1 MMNIV
6 IIEDEPIIANNLE
19 SILIELEPSFNILK
33 SLTNVKSSIDWLKK
47 NQSACDLLFM
57 DINLTDGLSFEIF
70 NQIESNTPIIF
81 VTAYDQYA
89 LDAFRVNGV
98 DYILKPFDKTKIKQ
112 SLNKFKSL
120 IQTGSNP
127 ISTKSLQHFMEV
139 VTSKTISNKRK
150 SYLVYH
156 QDKLIPLAVDDISW
170 FYKSNKVTYAC
181 TISNKKYVIDDVLDK
196 IQNEVSSVNFYRANR
211 QFIVSKN
218 AIENIAIYFNGRLIV
233 NILPKPDE
241 KIIVSKAKATD
252 FKNWLSM

>member
-1 MMNIV
+1 MKIA
-6 IIEDEPIIANNLE
+6 IIEDEPKIAE
-19 SILIELEPSFNILK
+19 SLKLILMEIDPSISVMKIL
-33 SLTNVKSSIDWLKK
+33 SSVKSSVEWLRV
-47 NQSACDLLFM
+47 NQSSCDLLFM

-70 NQIESNTPIIF
+70 NQIESNTPIEF
-81 VTAYDQYA
+81 LKAYDQYA
-89 LDAFRVNGV
+89 LDAFKVNGV

-112 SLNKFKSL
+112 SLKKFKSL
-120 IQTGSNP
+120 TQTGSNP
-127 ISTKSLQHFMEV
+127 TNAESLQHLLEV
-139 VTSKTISNKRK
+139 VASKTITNKRK

-170 FYKSNKVTYAC
+170 FYKSNQVTYAC
-181 TISNKKYVIDDVLDK
+181 TISKKKYVIDDALDK

-252 FKNWLSM
+252 FKKWLSK

>member
-1 MMNIV
+1 MKIA
-6 IIEDEPIIANNLE
+6 IIEDEPKIAE
-19 SILIELEPSFNILK
+19 SLKLILMEIDPSISVMKIL
-33 SLTNVKSSIDWLKK
+33 SSVKSSIEWLRV
-47 NQSACDLLFM
+47 NQSSCNLLFM

-70 NQIESNTPIIF
+70 NQIESNTPIVF

-89 LDAFRVNGV
+89 LDAFKVNGV

-112 SLNKFKSL
+112 SLKKFKSL
-120 IQTGSNP
+120 TQTGSNP
-127 ISTKSLQHFMEV
+127 LNAESLQHLLEV
-139 VTSKTISNKRK
+139 VASKTITNKRK

-170 FYKSNKVTYAC
+170 FYKSNQVTYAC
-181 TISNKKYVIDDVLDK
+181 TISNKKYIIDDALDK

-218 AIENIAIYFNGRLIV
+218 AIENISIYFNGRLIV

-241 KIIVSKAKATD
+241 RIIVSKVKATD
-252 FKNWLSM
+252 FKNWLSK

>member
-1 MMNIV
+1 MKIA
-6 IIEDEPIIANNLE
+6 IIEDEPKIAE
-19 SILIELEPSFNILK
+19 SLKLILMEIDPSIYVMKIL
-33 SLTNVKSSIDWLKK
+33 SSVKSSVEWLRV
-47 NQSACDLLFM
+47 NQSSCDLLFM

-70 NQIESNTPIIF
+70 NQIESNTPIVF
-81 VTAYDQYA
+81 LTAYDQYA
-89 LDAFRVNGV
+89 LDAFKVNGV

-112 SLNKFKSL
+112 SLKKFKSL
-120 IQTGSNP
+120 TQTGSNP
-127 ISTKSLQHFMEV
+127 LNAESLQHLLEV
-139 VTSKTISNKRK
+139 VASKTITNKRK

-170 FYKSNKVTYAC
+170 FYKSNQVTYAC
-181 TISNKKYVIDDVLDK
+181 TISNKKYVIDDALDK
-196 IQNEVSSVNFYRANR
+196 IQNEVSLVNFYRANR

-252 FKNWLSM
+252 FKNWLSK

>member
-1 MMNIV
+1 MKIA
-6 IIEDEPIIANNLE
+6 IIEDEPKIAE
-19 SILIELEPSFNILK
+19 SLKLILMEIDPSISVMKIL
-33 SLTNVKSSIDWLKK
+33 SSVKSSVEWLKV
-47 NQSACDLLFM
+47 NQSSCDLLFM

-70 NQIESNTPIIF
+70 NQIESNTPIVF
-81 VTAYDQYA
+81 LTAYDQYA
-89 LDAFRVNGV
+89 LDAFKVNGV

-112 SLNKFKSL
+112 SLKKFKSL
-120 IQTGSNP
+120 TQTGSNP
-127 ISTKSLQHFMEV
+127 TNAESLQHLLEV
-139 VTSKTISNKRK
+139 VASKTITNKRK

-156 QDKLIPLAVDDISW
+156 QDKLIPLTVDDISW
-170 FYKSNKVTYAC
+170 FYKSNQVTYAC
-181 TISNKKYVIDDVLDK
+181 TISNKKYVIDDALDK

-252 FKNWLSM
+252 FKNWLSK

>member
-1 MMNIV
+1 MKIA
-6 IIEDEPIIANNLE
+6 IIEDEPKIAE
-19 SILIELEPSFNILK
+19 SLKLILMEID
-33 SLTNVKSSIDWLKK
+33 SSISVMKILSSVKGSVEWLRV
-47 NQSACDLLFM
+47 NQSSCDLLFM

-70 NQIESNTPIIF
+70 NQIESNTPIVF
-81 VTAYDQYA
+81 LTAYDQYA
-89 LDAFRVNGV
+89 LDAFKVNGV

-112 SLNKFKSL
+112 SLKKFKSL
-120 IQTGSNP
+120 TQTGSNP
-127 ISTKSLQHFMEV
+127 LNAESLQHLLEV
-139 VTSKTISNKRK
+139 VASKTITNKRK

-170 FYKSNKVTYAC
+170 FYKSNQVTYAC
-181 TISNKKYVIDDVLDK
+181 TISNKKYVIDDALDK

-218 AIENIAIYFNGRLIV
+218 AIENIAIYFNARLIV

-252 FKNWLSM
+252 FKNWLSK

>member
-1 MMNIV
+1 MKIA
-6 IIEDEPIIANNLE
+6 IIEDEPKIAE
-19 SILIELEPSFNILK
+19 SLKLILMEIYPSISVMKIL
-33 SLTNVKSSIDWLKK
+33 SSVKSSVEWLRV
-47 NQSACDLLFM
+47 NQSSCDLLFM

-70 NQIESNTPIIF
+70 NQIESNTPIVF
-81 VTAYDQYA
+81 LTAYDQYA
-89 LDAFRVNGV
+89 LDAFKVNGV

-112 SLNKFKSL
+112 SLKKFKSL
-120 IQTGSNP
+120 TQTGSNP
-127 ISTKSLQHFMEV
+127 TNAESLQHLLEV
-139 VTSKTISNKRK
+139 VASKTITNKRK

-170 FYKSNKVTYAC
+170 FYKSNQVTYAC
-181 TISNKKYVIDDVLDK
+181 TISKKKYVIDDALDK

-252 FKNWLSM
+252 FKKWLSK

>member
-1 MMNIV
+1 MKIA
-6 IIEDEPIIANNLE
+6 IIEDEPKIAE
-19 SILIELEPSFNILK
+19 SLKLILMEIDPSISVMKIL
-33 SLTNVKSSIDWLKK
+33 SSVKSSVEWLRV
-47 NQSACDLLFM
+47 NQSSCDLLFM

-70 NQIESNTPIIF
+70 NQIESNTPIVF

-112 SLNKFKSL
+112 SLKKFKSL
-120 IQTGSNP
+120 TRTGSNP
-127 ISTKSLQHFMEV
+127 ISAESLQHLLEV
-139 VTSKTISNKRK
+139 VASKTITNKRK

-170 FYKSNKVTYAC
+170 FYKSNQVTYAC
-181 TISNKKYVIDDVLDK
+181 TISNKKYVIDDALDK

-218 AIENIAIYFNGRLIV
+218 AIENIAIYFNARLIV

-252 FKNWLSM
+252 FKNWLSK

>member
-1 MMNIV
+1 MKIA
-6 IIEDEPIIANNLE
+6 IIEDEPKIAE
-19 SILIELEPSFNILK
+19 SLKLILMEIDPSISVMKIL
-33 SLTNVKSSIDWLKK
+33 SSVKSSVEWLRV
-47 NQSACDLLFM
+47 NQSSCDLLFM

-70 NQIESNTPIIF
+70 NQIESNTPIVF
-81 VTAYDQYA
+81 LTAYDQYA
-89 LDAFRVNGV
+89 LDAFKVNGV

-112 SLNKFKSL
+112 SLKKFKSL
-120 IQTGSNP
+120 TQTGSNP
-127 ISTKSLQHFMEV
+127 LNAESLQHLLEV
-139 VTSKTISNKRK
+139 VASKTITNKRK

-170 FYKSNKVTYAC
+170 FYKSNQVTYAC
-181 TISNKKYVIDDVLDK
+181 TISNKKYVIDDALDK

-252 FKNWLSM
+252 FKNWLSK

>member
-1 MMNIV
+1 MNIV

-127 ISTKSLQHFMEV
+127 TNAESLQHLLEV
-139 VTSKTISNKRK
+139 VASKTITNKRK

-170 FYKSNKVTYAC
+170 FYKSNQVTYAC
-181 TISNKKYVIDDVLDK
+181 TISKKKYVIDDAL
-196 IQNEVSSVNFYRANR
+196 ERYRMK
-211 QFIVSKN
+211 F
-218 AIENIAIYFNGRLIV
+218 L
-233 NILPKPDE
+233 
-241 KIIVSKAKATD
+241 
-252 FKNWLSM
+252 

>member
-1 MMNIV
+1 MKTA
-6 IIEDEPIIANNLE
+6 IIEDEPKIAE
-19 SILIELEPSFNILK
+19 SLKLILMEIDPSISVMKIL
-33 SLTNVKSSIDWLKK
+33 SSVKSSVEWLRV
-47 NQSACDLLFM
+47 NQSSCDLLFM

-70 NQIESNTPIIF
+70 NQIESNTPIVF
-81 VTAYDQYA
+81 LTAYDQYA
-89 LDAFRVNGV
+89 LDAFKVNGV

-112 SLNKFKSL
+112 SLKKFKSL
-120 IQTGSNP
+120 TQTGSNP
-127 ISTKSLQHFMEV
+127 TNAESLQHLLEV
-139 VTSKTISNKRK
+139 VASKTITNKRK

-170 FYKSNKVTYAC
+170 FYKSNQVTYAC
-181 TISNKKYVIDDVLDK
+181 TISKKKYVIDDALDK

-252 FKNWLSM
+252 FKKWLSK

>member
-1 MMNIV
+1 MNIV

-70 NQIESNTPIIF
+70 NQIESNTPIVF
-81 VTAYDQYA
+81 LTAYDQYA
-89 LDAFRVNGV
+89 LDAFKVNGV

-112 SLNKFKSL
+112 SLKKFKSL
-120 IQTGSNP
+120 TQTGSNP
-127 ISTKSLQHFMEV
+127 LNAESLQHLLEV
-139 VTSKTISNKRK
+139 VASKTITNKRK

-170 FYKSNKVTYAC
+170 FYKSNQVTYAC
-181 TISNKKYVIDDVLDK
+181 TISNKKYVIDDALDK

-218 AIENIAIYFNGRLIV
+218 AIENISIYFNGRLIV

-252 FKNWLSM
+252 FKNWLSK

>member
-1 MMNIV
+1 MKIA
-6 IIEDEPIIANNLE
+6 IIEDEPKIAE
-19 SILIELEPSFNILK
+19 SLKLILMEIDPSISVMKIL
-33 SLTNVKSSIDWLKK
+33 SSVKSSVEWLRV
-47 NQSACDLLFM
+47 NQSSCDLLFM

-70 NQIESNTPIIF
+70 NQIESNTPIVF

-89 LDAFRVNGV
+89 LDAFKVNGV

-112 SLNKFKSL
+112 SLKKFKSL
-120 IQTGSNP
+120 TQTGSNP
-127 ISTKSLQHFMEV
+127 TNAESLQHLLEV
-139 VTSKTISNKRK
+139 VASKTITNKRK

-170 FYKSNKVTYAC
+170 FYKSNQVTYAC
-181 TISNKKYVIDDVLDK
+181 TISKKKYVIDDALDK

-252 FKNWLSM
+252 FKKWLSK

>member
-1 MMNIV
+1 MKIA
-6 IIEDEPIIANNLE
+6 IIEDEPKIAE
-19 SILIELEPSFNILK
+19 SLKLILMEIDSSISVMKIL
-33 SLTNVKSSIDWLKK
+33 SSVKSSVEWLRV
-47 NQSACDLLFM
+47 NQSRCDLLFM

-70 NQIESNTPIIF
+70 NQIESNTPIVF

-139 VTSKTISNKRK
+139 VTSKTISNNRK

-170 FYKSNKVTYAC
+170 FYKSNQVTYAC

-211 QFIVSKN
+211 QFIISKN

>member
-1 MMNIV
+1 MKIA
-6 IIEDEPIIANNLE
+6 IIEDEPKIAE
-19 SILIELEPSFNILK
+19 SLKLILMEIDSSISVMKIL
-33 SLTNVKSSIDWLKK
+33 SSVKSSVEWLRV
-47 NQSACDLLFM
+47 NQSSCDLLFM

-70 NQIESNTPIIF
+70 NQIESNTPIVF

-89 LDAFRVNGV
+89 LDAFKVNGV

-112 SLNKFKSL
+112 SLKKFKSL
-120 IQTGSNP
+120 TQTGSNP
-127 ISTKSLQHFMEV
+127 LSAESLQHLLEV
-139 VTSKTISNKRK
+139 VASKTITNKRK

-170 FYKSNKVTYAC
+170 FYKSNQVTYAC
-181 TISNKKYVIDDVLDK
+181 TISNKKYIIDDALDK

-218 AIENIAIYFNGRLIV
+218 AIENISIYFNGRLIV

-241 KIIVSKAKATD
+241 RIIVSKVKATD
-252 FKNWLSM
+252 FKNWLSK

>member
-1 MMNIV
+1 MKIA
-6 IIEDEPIIANNLE
+6 IIEDELKIAE
-19 SILIELEPSFNILK
+19 SLKLILMEIDPSISVMKIL
-33 SLTNVKSSIDWLKK
+33 SSVKSSVEWLRV
-47 NQSACDLLFM
+47 NQSSCDLLFM

-70 NQIESNTPIIF
+70 NQIESNTPIVF
-81 VTAYDQYA
+81 LTAYDQYA
-89 LDAFRVNGV
+89 LNAFKVNGV

-112 SLNKFKSL
+112 SLKKFKSL
-120 IQTGSNP
+120 TQTGSNP
-127 ISTKSLQHFMEV
+127 TNAESLQHLLEV
-139 VTSKTISNKRK
+139 VASKTITNKRK

-170 FYKSNKVTYAC
+170 FYKSNQVTYAC
-181 TISNKKYVIDDVLDK
+181 TISKKKYVIDDALDK

-241 KIIVSKAKATD
+241 KIIVSKSKATD
-252 FKNWLSM
+252 FKNWLSK

>member
-1 MMNIV
+1 MNIV

-19 SILIELEPSFNILK
+19 SILIELEPSFNVLK

-120 IQTGSNP
+120 IQTGSYP

>member
-1 MMNIV
+1 MKIA
-6 IIEDEPIIANNLE
+6 IIEDEPKIAE
-19 SILIELEPSFNILK
+19 SLKLILMEIDPSISVMKIL
-33 SLTNVKSSIDWLKK
+33 SSVKSSVEWLKV
-47 NQSACDLLFM
+47 NQSSCDLLFM

-70 NQIESNTPIIF
+70 NQIESNTPIVF
-81 VTAYDQYA
+81 LTAYDQYA
-89 LDAFRVNGV
+89 LDAFKVNGV

-112 SLNKFKSL
+112 SLKKFKSL
-120 IQTGSNP
+120 TQTGSNP
-127 ISTKSLQHFMEV
+127 TNAESLQHLLEV
-139 VTSKTISNKRK
+139 VASKTITNKRK

-170 FYKSNKVTYAC
+170 FYTSNQVTYAC
-181 TISNKKYVIDDVLDK
+181 TISKIKYVIEDALDK

-252 FKNWLSM
+252 FKKWLSK

>member
-1 MMNIV
+1 MKIA
-6 IIEDEPIIANNLE
+6 IIEDEPKIAE
-19 SILIELEPSFNILK
+19 SLKLILMEIDSSISVMKIL
-33 SLTNVKSSIDWLKK
+33 SSVKSSVEWLRV
-47 NQSACDLLFM
+47 NQSRCDLLFM

-70 NQIESNTPIIF
+70 NQIESNTPIVF

-112 SLNKFKSL
+112 SLKKFKSL
-120 IQTGSNP
+120 TRTGSNP
-127 ISTKSLQHFMEV
+127 ISAESLQHLLEV
-139 VTSKTISNKRK
+139 VASKTITNKRK

-156 QDKLIPLAVDDISW
+156 QDKLIPLSVDDISW
-170 FYKSNKVTYAC
+170 FYKSNQVTYAC
-181 TISNKKYVIDDVLDK
+181 TISNKKYIIDDTLDK
-196 IQNEVSSVNFYRANR
+196 IQSEVSSENFYRANR

-241 KIIVSKAKATD
+241 KILVSKAKATD
-252 FKNWLSM
+252 FKNWLAS